1 MAGRKHIRPSIA
13 RSPKVAYHWEMRSLA
28 TKLMLGLLILIVPL
42 SILLTAQNRYAIA
55 VVRDQAA
62 ETSRSLAIYQ
72 MSRIDKELSA
82 SAAYL
87 DNLLASSEQVVAME
101 SSAGGTEY
109 QLSKILLSNLLN
121 RDLGLY
127 PIVDCLFYYSLPTK
141 DFMDVCSNPGIF
153 QEKLRVRDFLTA
165 SGWIARSAMAS
176 NQDKWTIFK
185 VGEEA
190 YLLHTVTN
198 GTSVLG
204 AWVRFKRLL
213 PPLQNTELGA
223 YGEFLFVA
231 KDGTLLTPSAS
242 LGAIKLSTPARAMIK
257 GFGGANFLLVKEA
270 SISGAFAL
278 GALVADKEMLRNLPN
293 FQLVISLMSI
303 LAVAI
308 LPIYLLVLKR
318 SVLKPLKKIVA
329 ATVLVARGDLSHR
342 LEPEKSSLEFERLR
356 ESFNAMLDEIKHLK
370 ISAYEERLAKQS
382 AELQQLQ
389 LQIKPHFLLNTL
401 NLIYHLAQL
410 GKTDRIQSLIMDMV
424 HYFRFMFRNNLEA
437 IDIKEELA
445 LVEAYLRIQN
455 DRSPGSV
462 SLAVAMEPTN
472 LAAMIP
478 PLLIHTF
485 VENAIKHALSLERP
499 LSISI
504 ALRMDEQEAPGRCL
518 MIVVEDNGPGFP
530 EEVLERI
537 KRETKPSDQS
547 ERHVGIW
554 NVQRRLALIYGGK
567 ASFSCSNRA
576 EGGARVEMA
585 VPAGNAAIG

>member
-1 MAGRKHIRPSIA
+1 MADQA
-13 RSPKVAYHWEMRSLA
+13 KVAYHWEMRSLA
-28 TKLMLGLLILIVPL
+28 TKLILGLLILVVPL
-42 SILLTAQNRYAIA
+42 SILLTVQNRYAIA

-62 ETSRSLAIYQ
+62 ETSGSLATYQ
-72 MSRIDKELSA
+72 MSRIDKELGA

-87 DNLLASSEQVVAME
+87 DNLLVSSEHVVAME

-127 PIVDCLFYYSLPTK
+127 PIVDCLFYYSLPRK

-153 QEKLRVRDFLTA
+153 QEKLRVRDFLMA
-165 SGWIARSAMAS
+165 NGWVARSAMAA
-176 NQDKWTIFK
+176 NQDKWMIFK
-185 VGEEA
+185 IGEEA

-198 GTSVLG
+198 GTSLLG
-204 AWVRFKRLL
+204 AWVKVKRLL
-213 PPLQNTELGA
+213 PPLRNAELGA
-223 YGEFLFVA
+223 HGEFLFVA
-231 KDGTLLTPSAS
+231 RDGTLLTPSAS
-242 LGAIKLSTPARAMIK
+242 LGAIKPSTPARAMIR
-257 GFGGANFLLVKEA
+257 GLGSANFLLVREA
-270 SISGAFAL
+270 SSSGAFAL

-318 SVLKPLKKIVA
+318 TVLRPLKRIVA
-329 ATVLVARGDLSHR
+329 ATVLVAGGDLSHR
-342 LEPEKSSLEFERLR
+342 LEPERTSLEFERLG
-356 ESFNAMLDEIKHLK
+356 ESFNTMLDEIKHLK

-462 SLAVAMEPTN
+462 SLAVSVEPPN
-472 LAAMIP
+472 LEAMIP

-504 ALRMDEQEAPGRCL
+504 ALRMDERETPGRCL
-518 MIVVEDNGPGFP
+518 LIVVEDNGPGFSQ
-530 EEVLERI
+530 EALERI
-537 KRETKPSDQS
+537 KRETKPGDQS

-554 NVQRRLALIYGGK
+554 NVQRRLALIYGGM
-567 ASFSCSNRA
+567 ASFSCSNGKA
-576 EGGARVEMA
+576 GGARVEMA
-585 VPAGNAAIG
+585 IPAGNAAIG

>member
-1 MAGRKHIRPSIA
+1 
-13 RSPKVAYHWEMRSLA
+13 MRSLA
-28 TKLMLGLLILIVPL
+28 SKLILGLLILIVPL
-42 SILLTAQNRYAIA
+42 SILLTVQNRYAIA
-55 VVRDQAA
+55 VVRDLAA
-62 ETSRSLAIYQ
+62 ETSRSLATFQ
-72 MSRIDKELSA
+72 MSRIDKDLSA

-87 DNLLASSEQVVAME
+87 DNLLVSSEQVVAME
-101 SSAGGTEY
+101 SSAGTQY

-127 PIVDCLFYYSLPTK
+127 PIVDCFFYYSLPTK
-141 DFMDVCSNPGIF
+141 DFMDASSNPGIF

-165 SGWIARSAMAS
+165 NGWIARTAMAA
-176 NQDKWTIFK
+176 NQEKWTIFK

-198 GTSVLG
+198 GTSILG

-213 PPLQNTELGA
+213 PPLQNAELGTH
-223 YGEFLFVA
+223 GEFLFVA

-242 LGAIKLSTPARAMIK
+242 LGALEPSTPARAMVK
-257 GFGGANFLLVKEA
+257 GLGGANFLLVREA
-270 SISGAFAL
+270 SSSGAFAL

-308 LPIYLLVLKR
+308 LPVYLLVLKR
-318 SVLKPLKKIVA
+318 TVLKPLKRIVA
-329 ATVLVARGDLSHR
+329 ATVLVAGGDLSHR
-342 LEPEKSSLEFERLR
+342 LEPEKTSLEFERLG
-356 ESFNAMLDEIKHLK
+356 ESFNTMLDEIKHLK

-462 SLAVAMEPTN
+462 SLAISMEPSD
-472 LAAMIP
+472 LKAMIP

-499 LSISI
+499 LGISI
-504 ALRMDEQEAPGRCL
+504 DLHVDERRAPGPCL
-518 MIVVEDNGPGFP
+518 IIVVEDNGPGFP
-530 EEVLERI
+530 EAVLERI
-537 KRETKPSDQS
+537 EREAKPSDQS

-567 ASFSCSNRA
+567 ASFSCSNKA

-585 VPAGNAAIG
+585 IPIGNAAIG